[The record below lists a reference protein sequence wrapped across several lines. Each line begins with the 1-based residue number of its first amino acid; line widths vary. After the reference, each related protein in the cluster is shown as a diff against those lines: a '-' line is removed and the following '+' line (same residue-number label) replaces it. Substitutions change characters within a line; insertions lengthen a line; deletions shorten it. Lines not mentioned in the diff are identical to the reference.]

1 MASELYEKIVSQRG
15 TLEGLIAKIPGF
27 KGYHEKNARR
37 TADTMLRQH
46 LSAEL
51 DRRISKFEDIE
62 REVLDAPGGL
72 MKMTDTRSAKT
83 KLRIYRDRVH
93 TAAPKYDG
101 MWAQIK
107 IGNNELDEIYAFDEA
122 QVRYVDQIDGKLDVL
137 ALAVGKDNFDAA
149 LSDFVSVVREADD
162 AFDLRDNVITG
173 FEVEG

>member
-1 MASELYEKIVSQRG
+1 MPSELYERIVSQRG

-37 TADTMLRQH
+37 TADRMLREH
-46 LSAEL
+46 ISSEL
-51 DRRISKFEDIE
+51 DRRIKRFEDLE

-107 IGNNELDEIYAFDEA
+107 IGNKELDEIYAFDEA
-122 QVRYVDQIDGKLDVL
+122 QVRYINLIDGKLDVL
-137 ALAVGKDNFDAA
+137 ESAVGKDNFDAA
-149 LSDFVSVVREADD
+149 LREFVDLVREADD